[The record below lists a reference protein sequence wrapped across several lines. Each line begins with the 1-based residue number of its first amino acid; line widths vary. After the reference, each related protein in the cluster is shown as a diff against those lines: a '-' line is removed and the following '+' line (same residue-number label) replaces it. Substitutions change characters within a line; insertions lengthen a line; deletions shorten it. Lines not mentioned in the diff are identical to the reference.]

1 MHDSLNESNPTH
13 PLGAHESWPR
23 TGPVYDIPVSDEIEA
38 PVPTLWQRLTAPS
51 DLDGDPRLI
60 LPGSLPVWY

>member
-1 MHDSLNESNPTH
+1 VQDSHYESNPTH

-23 TGPVYDIPVSDEIEA
+23 TGPVYDVPISDEIEIPA
-38 PVPTLWQRLTAPS
+38 PAFWRRLSTPS
-51 DLDGDPRLI
+51 DVSGDPSAI

>member
-1 MHDSLNESNPTH
+1 MHGSLTESNPTH

-23 TGPVYDIPVSDEIEA
+23 TGPIYHVPVSDEIEA
-38 PVPTLWQRLTAPS
+38 PVPTLWQRLTTPVE
-51 DLDGDPRLI
+51 LDGDPSTL